1 MKRFSFSSGEKLPQY
16 EAKQKR
22 LPLHRSITTDSGIDI
37 PSPITRFVCK
47 LLGNH
52 YILTLVVFLSI
63 FTFFIS
69 FLLSVFLLFYV
80 YIYMRVGVCRCFCDL
95 YLYITIIIYA

>member
-69 FLLSVFLLFYV
+69 FLLSVFFYFSMYIYI
-80 YIYMRVGVCRCFCDL
+80 YIYMRVCVSVFL
-95 YLYITIIIYA
+95 